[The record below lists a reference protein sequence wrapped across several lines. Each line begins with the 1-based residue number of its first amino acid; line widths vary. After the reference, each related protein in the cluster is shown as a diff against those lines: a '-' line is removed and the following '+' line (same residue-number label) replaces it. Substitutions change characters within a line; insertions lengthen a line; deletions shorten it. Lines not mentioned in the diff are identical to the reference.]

1 MSCNRICKLCPNLII
16 SQSVAYASGV
26 LTVNIPEGSYNNC
39 ERYCLVIAQA
49 IPQDA
54 IIGAPVVIT
63 IGDGTVNYPLLRCNG
78 TQLLAG
84 ALRTRTK
91 YPTVVQTNSTGGSFR
106 LLAKTCCQ
114 PNNNLQSINGDAP
127 TA

>member
-1 MSCNRICKLCPNLII
+1 MSCKNVCSLCPNFII
-16 SQSVAYASGV
+16 SQSVTYASGV
-26 LTVNIPEGSYNNC
+26 LTVNIPEGSYKNC
-39 ERYCLVIAQA
+39 GKYCLVIAQA
-49 IPQDA
+49 IPTDA

-91 YPTVVQTNSTGGSFR
+91 YSTVVQTTSTGGSFR
-106 LLAKTCCQ
+106 LLGKTCCQ

>member
-1 MSCNRICKLCPNLII
+1 MACKNVCQLCDKLII
-16 SQSVAYASGV
+16 SQSIEYDSGV
-26 LTVNIPEGSYNNC
+26 LTINIPAGSYGDGC
-39 ERYCLVIAQA
+39 KYCLVTAQA

-63 IGDGTVNYPLLRCNG
+63 IGEGTVNYPLLRCNG
-78 TQLLAG
+78 VQLTAG

-91 YPTVVQTNSTGGSFR
+91 YSTVVQTSATGGSFKM
-106 LLAKTCCQ
+106 LGKTCCQ
-114 PNNNLQSINGDAP
+114 PNNTLQSINGTAP

>member
-1 MSCNRICKLCPNLII
+1 MSCNRICKLCHNLII
-16 SQSVAYASGV
+16 SQSVTYASGV
-26 LTVNIPEGSYNNC
+26 LTLNIPEGSYNNC

-91 YPTVVQTNSTGGSFR
+91 YPTVVETTAMGGSFR

>member
-1 MSCNRICKLCPNLII
+1 MACKTVCQLCPNLII
-16 SQSVAYASGV
+16 SQSVTYASGV
-26 LTVNIPEGSYNNC
+26 LTVNIPSGSYNNC
-39 ERYCLVIAQA
+39 GKYCLVIAQA

-78 TQLLAG
+78 AQLLAG

-91 YPTVVQTNSTGGSFR
+91 YSTVVQTTSTGGSFR
-106 LLAKTCCQ
+106 LLGKTCCQ
-114 PNNNLQSINGDAP
+114 PNSNLQSIDGTAP